1 MQNPKSPPPADWQ
14 VEPVGQSVPVRL
26 QVCIQVDE
34 FPIVMQRYPA
44 THELRTL
51 QRPPG
56 PLVPLQSHTVEAIV
70 SSK

>member
-14 VEPVGQSVPVRL
+14 LKPAGQSVPISL

-44 THELRTL
+44 TQELMTLHE
-51 QRPPG
+51 PPCM
-56 PLVPLQSHTVEAIV
+56 LLPLQSHTVAATV
-70 SSK
+70 S